1 MIRIV
6 REVEGESEEWI
17 VKQHVKEH
25 NHTLL
30 SEEELSL
37 LAAFRYICPE
47 DGERIKLLKRAGLRI
62 SDILNVLRLERG
74 EALTFNSRDVRNFLS
89 KELVGVGE
97 QGRNQDI
104 AELLKCLKEKS
115 ERDSKF
121 FYDFT
126 VDEDGRLENILWIPG
141 SARQMAEVFADIV
154 VFDTTYRL
162 NRYSM
167 PFGCFAAVNNHEQTV
182 ILGGTLMRNETS
194 ESFRW
199 IFRTWSRAIGR
210 APDCMLTDQDRA
222 MKDAICSE
230 LPNCKHALCLWHIT
244 QKFSSWFSIKLGDRF
259 PDFLKDFFSVLEVE
273 TATEFEAVWFIIMER
288 YLLSEDK
295 HIKKLFTLRESW
307 CPVYLRSYFFAGM
320 ASTQRS
326 ESLNAL
332 MDFFMSAQTQLH
344 EFIDAFDRVVGSRLE
359 AEMTAKVRDKLGTF
373 RSVTSTKFEEQ
384 AYTAFTGYAF
394 NLFREQ
400 LVLSLQYVVHG
411 EKVSHHE
418 HMEVKRTI
426 SWDSQTQR
434 IQCSCLSYQFTGILC
449 RHALRALVHFSITE
463 LPERYLPR
471 RWCRDVSSSLVEPVK
486 KPVARPVSEDE
497 IWKQDFLSKL
507 RSIAQR
513 GASNPSLRGQL
524 EADLG
529 SMYEHAF
536 GTSNGEHQ
544 KEFPPVRGKRLLL
557 SPSNL
562 PPASDSLSAEDSI
575 LSDKTNTEETNVK
588 APPVCVTKGRPRSC
602 RFQSAI
608 ENVKPKGRV
617 SRGCGKVANHDKRN
631 CPSLQSQK
639 E

>member
-6 REVEGESEEWI
+6 REVKGESEEWI

-167 PFGCFAAVNNHEQTV
+167 PFGCFAAVNNHGQTV
-182 ILGGTLMRNETS
+182 LLGDTLMRNETS

-230 LPNCKHALCLWHIT
+230 LPNCKHALCLCHIT

-259 PDFLKDFFSVLEVE
+259 PDFLKDFFSMLEVE
-273 TATEFEAVWFIIMER
+273 TAAEFEAVWFIIMER

-295 HIKKLFTLRESW
+295 HIKELFTLRESW

-320 ASTQRS
+320 ASTQQS
-326 ESLNAL
+326 ESLNPL

-359 AEMTAKVRDKLGTF
+359 AEMTAKVWDKLGTF

-384 AYTAFTGYAF
+384 AYTTFTGYAF

-400 LVLSLQYVVHG
+400 LVLSLQYVVH
-411 EKVSHHE
+411 VYWYIMS
-418 HMEVKRTI
+418 
-426 SWDSQTQR
+426 S
-434 IQCSCLSYQFTGILC
+434 CSSSF
-449 RHALRALVHFSITE
+449 VHFNITE
-463 LPERYLPR
+463 LPERYFPR

-513 GASNPSLRGQL
+513 GASSPSLRGQL

-562 PPASDSLSAEDSI
+562 PAASDSLSADTLYEI
-575 LSDKTNTEETNVK
+575 
-588 APPVCVTKGRPRSC
+588 
-602 RFQSAI
+602 
-608 ENVKPKGRV
+608 
-617 SRGCGKVANHDKRN
+617 
-631 CPSLQSQK
+631 
-639 E
+639 